1 VALTATGECCRPSLA
16 WRTGWVEPLLAD
28 APLVSLIHFRDQS
41 SAGGRVHPRFMFH
54 QRRSAPELHG
64 TEDQD
69 GHRFARGETWTTC
82 IWQSQIADMPPEI
95 IALVEKPYLLIAVL
109 LVGAFAGTII
119 ERFLS
124 RMRRQ
129 SWRERNRWRWE
140 RKRNGADIASGP
152 WLAKVAPA
160 APKDAVDQLRIVM
173 AATFTLQPLLNRS
186 EARVF
191 KELDRIVISCNPGWQ
206 VMAQVSLGEILRC
219 KDANAYSCINSK
231 RVDLLLMDED
241 CQPRHAIEYQGGA
254 HHQGTA
260 AARDAVKKEALRRAG
275 IGYHEVVAGH
285 TTPSELRR
293 LIERLV
299 DKPAAAQ

>member
-1 VALTATGECCRPSLA
+1 
-16 WRTGWVEPLLAD
+16 
-28 APLVSLIHFRDQS
+28 
-41 SAGGRVHPRFMFH
+41 
-54 QRRSAPELHG
+54 
-64 TEDQD
+64 
-69 GHRFARGETWTTC
+69 
-82 IWQSQIADMPPEI
+82 MPAEI
-95 IALVEKPYLLIAVL
+95 IALLEKPHLLIAVL
-109 LVGAFAGTII
+109 LVGAFAGMAI

-129 SWRERNRWRWE
+129 SWRERNRWRRE
-140 RKRNGADIASGP
+140 SKRNGADIASGP
-152 WLAKVAPA
+152 RLAKGDP
-160 APKDAVDQLRIVM
+160 APKPLDAVDQLRIVM
-173 AATFTLQPLLNRS
+173 AASFTIHPLLNRG

-191 KELDRIVISCNPGWQ
+191 KELDRIVISCNPKWQ

-219 KDANAYSCINSK
+219 KDANAYSCINAK

-293 LIERLV
+293 LIEKLV
-299 DKPAAAQ
+299 DKPTAAQ